1 MKEATIRFV
10 QEKDLVAL
18 VLLCEENAHFE
29 RAAYSRMNKES
40 MLEAKLFC
48 ESPSFKCLVVEYNDS
63 IVGYCSY
70 MKQFSTWDS
79 DYYLHMDCL
88 FLIKEA
94 RGFGLGEILL
104 NRLKEEANLVNCK
117 IIQWQTPSF
126 NSRAIKFYDRIGGRS
141 ISKERYFLNI

>member
-1 MKEATIRFV
+1 
-10 QEKDLVAL
+10 
-18 VLLCEENAHFE
+18 
-29 RAAYSRMNKES
+29 
-40 MLEAKLFC
+40 
-48 ESPSFKCLVVEYNDS
+48 
-63 IVGYCSY
+63 